1 MKFKYIKF
9 KHFFLTVFLF
19 SWLFSQEGSILPG
32 QKSAITSL
40 ATSAGFSTGDLNSY
54 LLQNYGVGLT
64 DLTRTQGAEVIK
76 AFQAG
81 NVYKPKQKEVKK
93 TSASFIEPGMK
104 KQFHFRDGSVR
115 VGEII
120 SVNDD
125 MATLKTSSGS
135 FTIPKSEFL
144 DETAEIK
151 NKRGEL
157 FNGVVLGETEEEF
170 VLRTQYG
177 DAVVQKR
184 DISSM
189 KRYYGG
195 VLEKQTENKKQ
206 FYQGQAQLI
215 SVFLDPTAFPLTANT
230 FYVSGLS
237 VGYGLTDK
245 FMMRSVFGS
254 NFTGDLNLH
263 AKMRFYHKKSATK
276 EVAASW
282 GAAIHRRYPASN
294 ITGKYSH
301 AINVLE
307 RINDTT
313 STLIGPLNEMDGETS
328 GIPNITVNDVT
339 SDAGR
344 HLYGHA
350 FLVFSSRRTNPSGR
364 GKVGW
369 SAGAKVSNAFMKRSS
384 LINPNMDH
392 KGKTYEFKWNES
404 AKYKVPYRI
413 WAGIEYDL
421 RKNLKFLALAWIDN
435 GYKTMS
441 VGNTWKDYTG
451 SDGSAVFSI
460 DSPRGAPSLIDFD
473 FGMQYA
479 VSETFRLGIHFQQP
493 YLDFYWEFFEF

>member
-1 MKFKYIKF
+1 MKFKYI
-9 KHFFLTVFLF
+9 FLPVFLF
-19 SWLFSQEGSILPG
+19 SWLFSQDGSILPG
-32 QKSAITSL
+32 QKSAIASL
-40 ATSAGFSTGDLNSY
+40 ATSSGFSTENLNTY

-64 DLTRTQGAEVIK
+64 GLTRIQGAEVIK

-81 NVYKPKQKEVKK
+81 NVSKPKSIQREIKK

-125 MATLKTSSGS
+125 VATLKTSSGS
-135 FTIPKSEFL
+135 FKIPKGEFL

-151 NKRGEL
+151 NKKGEL

-195 VLEKQTENKKQ
+195 VLDKQTENKKQ
-206 FYQGQAQLI
+206 FYQGKDELMNI
-215 SVFLDPTAFPLTANT
+215 FLDPTAFPLTANT

-237 VGYGLTDK
+237 IGYGLTDK
-245 FMMRSVFGS
+245 FMMTSVFGS
-254 NFTGDLNLH
+254 NFSGDLNLH
-263 AKMRFYHKKSATK
+263 AKMRFYHKKNANK

-282 GAAIHRRYPASN
+282 GAGIHRAYKASA
-294 ITGKYSH
+294 ITGKYSQ
-301 AINVLE
+301 AINVSNSEGMLLG
-307 RINDTT
+307 
-313 STLIGPLNEMDGETS
+313 SLNEMDGSEENRPDI
-328 GIPNITVNDVT
+328 GVDKITNDE
-339 SDAGR
+339 GR
-344 HLYGHA
+344 HLYA
-350 FLVFSSRRTNPSGR
+350 QAYVVFSSRRSNPSGR

-369 SAGAKVSNAFMKRSS
+369 STGAKISNAFMSRSN
-384 LINPNMDH
+384 LINETVTLDNN
-392 KGKTYEFKWNES
+392 KTYNVSWNEES
-404 AKYKVPYRI
+404 KYKVPYRI

-421 RKNLKFLALAWIDN
+421 RKDLKFLALAWIDN
-435 GYKTMS
+435 GYKTMEFS
-441 VGNTWKDYTG
+441 SIQRDYLGT
-451 SDGSAVFSI
+451 DGSTMFSL
-460 DSPRGAPSLIDFD
+460 DSPRGTPSLIDFD

-479 VSETFRLGIHFQQP
+479 VSETFRFGIHFQQP

>member
-1 MKFKYIKF
+1 MKFKDIYLSI
-9 KHFFLTVFLF
+9 FLF
-19 SWLFSQEGSILPG
+19 SWLFSQAGSILPG
-32 QKSAITSL
+32 QKSAISSL
-40 ATSAGFSTGDLNSY
+40 AISAGFSTENLNNY

-64 DLTRTQGAEVIK
+64 DLTQIQGAEVIR

-81 NVYKPKQKEVKK
+81 SIAKPKLNQKKTQK
-93 TSASFIEPGMK
+93 TSATFIEPGMK

-115 VGEII
+115 DGEVI

-125 MATLKTSSGS
+125 VAILKTSSGS
-135 FTIPKSEFL
+135 FTIPKGEFL

-151 NKRGEL
+151 NKKGEM

-195 VLEKQTENKKQ
+195 VLETQTENKKQ
-206 FYQGQAQLI
+206 FYQGQAQLMSI
-215 SVFLDPTAFPLTANT
+215 FLDPTAFPLTANT

-237 VGYGLTDK
+237 VGYGLTDR

-254 NFTGDLNLH
+254 NFSGDLNLH

-282 GAAIHRRYPASN
+282 GAAIHRRYPASS
-294 ITGKYSH
+294 ITGKYSQ
-301 AINVLE
+301 AINVL
-307 RINDTT
+307 RAVNDTT
-313 STLIGPLNEMDGETS
+313 STLIGSLNEMNGETA
-328 GIPNITVNDVT
+328 GIPNITINDVT

-350 FLVFSSRRTNPSGR
+350 FIVFSSRRTNPSGR

-369 SAGAKVSNAFMKRSS
+369 SAGAKISNAFMKKNN
-384 LINPNMDH
+384 LINAELETGNE
-392 KGKTYEFKWNES
+392 TYKFEWSES
-404 AKYKVPYRI
+404 NKYKVPYRI

-441 VGNTWKDYTG
+441 VGKTWEDYTG
-451 SDGSAVFSI
+451 SDGSAIFSI
-460 DSPRGAPSLIDFD
+460 DSPRGNPSLIDFD

-493 YLDFYWEFFEF
+493 FLDVYWEFFEF

>member
-1 MKFKYIKF
+1 MKFKYI
-9 KHFFLTVFLF
+9 FLPVFLF
-19 SWLFSQEGSILPG
+19 SWLFSQDGSILPG
-32 QKSAITSL
+32 QKSAIASL
-40 ATSAGFSTGDLNSY
+40 ATSSGFSTENLNTY

-81 NVYKPKQKEVKK
+81 NVSKPKSIQREIKK
-93 TSASFIEPGMK
+93 TSASFIESGMK

-125 MATLKTSSGS
+125 VATLKTSSGS
-135 FTIPKSEFL
+135 FKIPKGEFL

-151 NKRGEL
+151 NKKGEL

-195 VLEKQTENKKQ
+195 VLDRQTENKKQ
-206 FYQGQAQLI
+206 FYQGKDELMNI
-215 SVFLDPTAFPLTANT
+215 FLDPTAFPLTANT

-237 VGYGLTDK
+237 IGYGLTDK
-245 FMMRSVFGS
+245 FMMTSVFGS
-254 NFTGDLNLH
+254 NFSGDLNLH
-263 AKMRFYHKKSATK
+263 AKMRFYHKKNASK

-282 GAAIHRRYPASN
+282 GAGIHRAYKASA
-294 ITGKYSH
+294 ITGKYSQ
-301 AINVLE
+301 AINVSDSEGMLLG
-307 RINDTT
+307 
-313 STLIGPLNEMDGETS
+313 SLNEMDGSEDNRPDI
-328 GIPNITVNDVT
+328 GVDKITNDE
-339 SDAGR
+339 GR
-344 HLYGHA
+344 HLYA
-350 FLVFSSRRTNPSGR
+350 QAYVVFSSRRSNPSGR

-369 SAGAKVSNAFMKRSS
+369 STGAKISNAFMSRSN
-384 LINPNMDH
+384 LINKTVTLDNN
-392 KGKTYEFKWNES
+392 KTYNVSWNEES
-404 AKYKVPYRI
+404 KYKVPYRI

-421 RKNLKFLALAWIDN
+421 RKDLKFLALAWIDN
-435 GYKTMS
+435 GYKTMEFS
-441 VGNTWKDYTG
+441 SIQRDYLGT
-451 SDGSAVFSI
+451 DGSTMFSI
-460 DSPRGAPSLIDFD
+460 DSPRGTPSLIDFD

-479 VSETFRLGIHFQQP
+479 VSETFRFGIHFQQP

>member
-1 MKFKYIKF
+1 MKFKYI
-9 KHFFLTVFLF
+9 FLPVFLF
-19 SWLFSQEGSILPG
+19 SWLFSQDGSILPG
-32 QKSAITSL
+32 QKSAIASL
-40 ATSAGFSTGDLNSY
+40 ATSSGFSTENLNTY

-64 DLTRTQGAEVIK
+64 GLTRIQGAEVIK

-81 NVYKPKQKEVKK
+81 NVSKPKSIQREIKK

-125 MATLKTSSGS
+125 VATLKTSSGS
-135 FTIPKSEFL
+135 FKIPKGEFL

-151 NKRGEL
+151 NKKGEL

-195 VLEKQTENKKQ
+195 VLDKQTENKKQ
-206 FYQGQAQLI
+206 FYQGKDELMNI
-215 SVFLDPTAFPLTANT
+215 FLDPTAFPLTANT

-237 VGYGLTDK
+237 IGYGLTDK
-245 FMMRSVFGS
+245 FMMTSVFGS
-254 NFTGDLNLH
+254 NFSGDLNLH
-263 AKMRFYHKKSATK
+263 AKMRFYHKKNANK

-282 GAAIHRRYPASN
+282 GAGIHRAYKASA
-294 ITGKYSH
+294 ITGKYSQ
-301 AINVLE
+301 AINVSNSEGILLG
-307 RINDTT
+307 
-313 STLIGPLNEMDGETS
+313 SLNEMDGSEENRPDI
-328 GIPNITVNDVT
+328 GVDKITNDE
-339 SDAGR
+339 GR
-344 HLYGHA
+344 HLYA
-350 FLVFSSRRTNPSGR
+350 QAYVVFSSRRSNPSGR

-369 SAGAKVSNAFMKRSS
+369 STGAKISNAFMSRSN
-384 LINPNMDH
+384 LINETVTLDNN
-392 KGKTYEFKWNES
+392 KTYNVSWNEES
-404 AKYKVPYRI
+404 KYKLPYRI

-421 RKNLKFLALAWIDN
+421 RKDLKFLALAWIDN
-435 GYKTMS
+435 GYKTMEFS
-441 VGNTWKDYTG
+441 SIQRDYLGT
-451 SDGSAVFSI
+451 DGSTMFSL
-460 DSPRGAPSLIDFD
+460 DSPRGTPSLIDFD

-479 VSETFRLGIHFQQP
+479 VSETFRFGIHFQQP

>member
-1 MKFKYIKF
+1 MKFKYI
-9 KHFFLTVFLF
+9 FLPVFLF
-19 SWLFSQEGSILPG
+19 SWLFSQDGSILPG
-32 QKSAITSL
+32 QKSAIASL
-40 ATSAGFSTGDLNSY
+40 ATSSGFSTENLNTY

-64 DLTRTQGAEVIK
+64 GLTRIQGAEVIK

-81 NVYKPKQKEVKK
+81 NVSKPKSIQREIKK

-125 MATLKTSSGS
+125 VATLKTSSGS
-135 FTIPKSEFL
+135 FKIPKGEFL

-151 NKRGEL
+151 NKKGEL

-195 VLEKQTENKKQ
+195 VLDKQTENKKQ
-206 FYQGQAQLI
+206 FYQGKDELMNI
-215 SVFLDPTAFPLTANT
+215 FLDPTAFPLTANT

-237 VGYGLTDK
+237 IGYGLTDK
-245 FMMRSVFGS
+245 FMMTSVFGS
-254 NFTGDLNLH
+254 NFSGDLNLH
-263 AKMRFYHKKSATK
+263 AKMRFYHKKNANK

-282 GAAIHRRYPASN
+282 GAGIHRAYKASA
-294 ITGKYSH
+294 ITGKYSQ
-301 AINVLE
+301 AINVSNSEGMLLG
-307 RINDTT
+307 
-313 STLIGPLNEMDGETS
+313 SLNEMDGSEENRPDI
-328 GIPNITVNDVT
+328 GVDKITNDE
-339 SDAGR
+339 GR
-344 HLYGHA
+344 HLYA
-350 FLVFSSRRTNPSGR
+350 QAYVVFSSRRSNPSGR

-369 SAGAKVSNAFMKRSS
+369 STGAKISNAFMSRSN
-384 LINPNMDH
+384 LINSTVTLDN
-392 KGKTYEFKWNES
+392 KTYNIVWSEE

-421 RKNLKFLALAWIDN
+421 RRDLKFLALAWIDN
-435 GYKTMS
+435 GYKTMEFS
-441 VGNTWKDYTG
+441 SIQRDYLGT
-451 SDGSAVFSI
+451 DGSTMFSL
-460 DSPRGAPSLIDFD
+460 DSPRGTPSLIDFD

-479 VSETFRLGIHFQQP
+479 VSETFRFGIHFQQP

>member
-1 MKFKYIKF
+1 MKFK
-9 KHFFLTVFLF
+9 HVFLTVFLF
-19 SWLFSQEGSILPG
+19 SWVFSQEGSILPG
-32 QKSAITSL
+32 QKSAIASL
-40 ATSAGFSTGDLNSY
+40 ATSAGFSTEDLNSY

-64 DLTRTQGAEVIK
+64 GLTRTQGAEVIK

-81 NVYKPKQKEVKK
+81 KVNKPRKKETKK
-93 TSASFIEPGMK
+93 ASASFIEPGMR

-115 VGEII
+115 DGEVI

-125 MATLKTSSGS
+125 IVTLKTSSGS
-135 FTIPKSEFL
+135 FKIPKNEFL

-151 NKRGEL
+151 NKKGEF

-195 VLEKQTENKKQ
+195 VLETQTENKKQ
-206 FYQGQAQLI
+206 FYQGQAQLMSI
-215 SVFLDPTAFPLTANT
+215 FLDPTAFPLTANT
-230 FYVSGLS
+230 FYISGLS
-237 VGYGLTDK
+237 VGYGLTDR

-282 GAAIHRRYPASN
+282 GAAIHRRYPASS

-307 RINDTT
+307 RVNDTT
-313 STLIGPLNEMDGETS
+313 STLIGPLNEMDGKTS
-328 GIPNITVNDVT
+328 GVPNITVNDVT

-369 SAGAKVSNAFMKRSS
+369 SAGAKISNAFMKRSS
-384 LINPNMDH
+384 LINANIDTE
-392 KGKTYEFKWNES
+392 GKTYEFKWNES
-404 AKYKVPYRI
+404 TKYKVPYRI

-421 RKNLKFLALAWIDN
+421 RKNLKFLAIAWIDN

-441 VGNTWKDYTG
+441 VGNTWEDYTG
-451 SDGSAVFSI
+451 SDGSAVLSI

>member
-1 MKFKYIKF
+1 MKFKYI
-9 KHFFLTVFLF
+9 FLTIFLF

-32 QKSAITSL
+32 QKSAIASL
-40 ATSAGFSTGDLNSY
+40 ATSAGFSTEDLNSY

-64 DLTRTQGAEVIK
+64 DLTRTQGADVIK

-81 NVYKPKQKEVKK
+81 NVYKPKQREAKK

-120 SVNDD
+120 SVNDN

-151 NKRGEL
+151 NKKGEL

-195 VLEKQTENKKQ
+195 VLDKQTENRKQ
-206 FYQGQAQLI
+206 FYQGKDELMNI
-215 SVFLDPTAFPLTANT
+215 FLDPTAFPLAANT

-237 VGYGLTDK
+237 IGYGLTDK
-245 FMMRSVFGS
+245 FMMTSLFGS
-254 NFTGDLNLH
+254 NFSRDLNLH
-263 AKMRFYHKKSATK
+263 AKMRFYHKKNASK

-282 GAAIHRRYPASN
+282 GAGIHRAYNATA
-294 ITGKYSH
+294 ITGKYSQ
-301 AINVLE
+301 AINISDSEGNLLG
-307 RINDTT
+307 
-313 STLIGPLNEMDGETS
+313 SLNEMDGSERNRPELGVS
-328 GIPNITVNDVT
+328 EITNDE
-339 SDAGR
+339 DR
-344 HLYGHA
+344 HLYA
-350 FLVFSSRRTNPSGR
+350 QAYIVFSSRRTNPSGR

-369 SAGAKVSNAFMKRSS
+369 SAGAKISNAFMSRSG
-384 LINPNMDH
+384 LIN
-392 KGKTYEFKWNES
+392 KTVTTEDGMYNVSWNEE
-404 AKYKVPYRI
+404 AKYKVPYRL

-421 RKNLKFLALAWIDN
+421 RRDLKFLALAWIDN
-435 GYKTMS
+435 GYKTMEFDS
-441 VGNTWKDYTG
+441 IRRDYLGT
-451 SDGSAVFSI
+451 DGSTAFSI
-460 DSPRGAPSLIDFD
+460 DSPRGTPSLIDFD

-479 VSETFRLGIHFQQP
+479 VSETFRFGIHFQQP

>member
-1 MKFKYIKF
+1 MKFKNIY
-9 KHFFLTVFLF
+9 LTIFLF
-19 SWLFSQEGSILPG
+19 SLLFPQEGSILPG
-32 QKSAITSL
+32 QKSAVSSL
-40 ATSAGFSTGDLNSY
+40 ATSAGFSSNDLNNY

-64 DLTRTQGAEVIK
+64 DLSRTQGAEVIK

-81 NVYKPKQKEVKK
+81 NVSKPQVKQKEIKK
-93 TSASFIEPGMK
+93 TSATFIEVGMK

-115 VGEII
+115 EGEVV

-125 MATLKTSSGS
+125 VATLKTSSGS

-144 DETAEIK
+144 DETADIK
-151 NKRGEL
+151 NKKGEM
-157 FNGVVLGETEEEF
+157 FSGVVLGETEEEF

-195 VLEKQTENKKQ
+195 VLETQTENKKQ
-206 FYQGQAQLI
+206 FYQGQAQLMSI
-215 SVFLDPTAFPLTANT
+215 FLDPTAFPLTANT
-230 FYVSGLS
+230 FYISGLS
-237 VGYGLTDK
+237 VGYGLTDR

-254 NFTGDLNLH
+254 NFSGDLNLH
-263 AKMRFYHKKSATK
+263 AKMRFYHRKSATK
-276 EVAASW
+276 ELAASW
-282 GAAIHRRYPASN
+282 GAAIHRRYPASS
-294 ITGKYSH
+294 IVGKYSQ
-301 AINVLE
+301 AINVKN
-307 RINDTT
+307 INGEKINGEEEV
-313 STLIGPLNEMDGETS
+313 TLNKMDGETN
-328 GIPNITVNDVT
+328 GNPNITINDVL

-350 FLVFSSRRTNPSGR
+350 FVVFSSRRTNPSGR

-369 SAGAKVSNAFMKRSS
+369 SAGAKVSNAFLSRSD
-384 LINPNMDH
+384 LIKPDVNIDDD
-392 KGKTYEFKWNES
+392 TYTLSWS
-404 AKYKVPYRI
+404 DDPKYKIPYRI

-441 VGNTWKDYTG
+441 VGRTWEDYTG
-451 SDGSAVFSI
+451 SDGSSILSI
-460 DSPRGAPSLIDFD
+460 DSPRGSPSLIDFD
-473 FGMQYA
+473 FGIQYA
-479 VSETFRLGIHFQQP
+479 VSETFRLGVHFQQP

>member
-1 MKFKYIKF
+1 MKFKYI
-9 KHFFLTVFLF
+9 FLPVFLF
-19 SWLFSQEGSILPG
+19 SWLFSQDGSILPG
-32 QKSAITSL
+32 QKSAIASL
-40 ATSAGFSTGDLNSY
+40 ATSSGFSTENLNTY

-81 NVYKPKQKEVKK
+81 NVSKPKSSQREIKK

-135 FTIPKSEFL
+135 FKIPKTEFL

-151 NKRGEL
+151 NKKGEL

-195 VLEKQTENKKQ
+195 VLDRQTENKKQ
-206 FYQGQAQLI
+206 FYQGKDELMNI
-215 SVFLDPTAFPLTANT
+215 FLDPTAFPLTANT

-237 VGYGLTDK
+237 IGYGLTDK
-245 FMMRSVFGS
+245 FMMTSVFGS
-254 NFTGDLNLH
+254 NFSGDLNLH
-263 AKMRFYHKKSATK
+263 AKMRFYHKKNASK

-282 GAAIHRRYPASN
+282 GAGIHRAYKASA
-294 ITGKYSH
+294 ITGKYSQ
-301 AINVLE
+301 AINVSDSEGMLLG
-307 RINDTT
+307 
-313 STLIGPLNEMDGETS
+313 SLNEMDGSEDNRPDI
-328 GIPNITVNDVT
+328 GVDKITNDE
-339 SDAGR
+339 GR
-344 HLYGHA
+344 HLYA
-350 FLVFSSRRTNPSGR
+350 QAYVVFSSRRSNPSGR

-369 SAGAKVSNAFMKRSS
+369 STGAKISNAFMSRSN
-384 LINPNMDH
+384 LINKTVTLDN
-392 KGKTYEFKWNES
+392 KTYNISWNEES
-404 AKYKVPYRI
+404 KYKVPYRL

-421 RKNLKFLALAWIDN
+421 RKDLKFLALAWIDN
-435 GYKTMS
+435 GYKTMEFS
-441 VGNTWKDYTG
+441 SIQRDYLGT
-451 SDGSAVFSI
+451 DGSTMFSI
-460 DSPRGAPSLIDFD
+460 DSPRGTPSLIDFD

-479 VSETFRLGIHFQQP
+479 VSETFRFGIHFQQP

>member
-1 MKFKYIKF
+1 MKFKYI
-9 KHFFLTVFLF
+9 FLTVFLF

-32 QKSAITSL
+32 QKSAIASL
-40 ATSAGFSTGDLNSY
+40 ATSAGFSTEDLNSY

-81 NVYKPKQKEVKK
+81 NVYKPKKREIKK

-151 NKRGEL
+151 NKKGEL

-195 VLEKQTENKKQ
+195 VLETQTENKKQ
-206 FYQGQAQLI
+206 FYQGQAQLMSI
-215 SVFLDPTAFPLTANT
+215 FLDPTAFPLTANT

-237 VGYGLTDK
+237 VGYGLTDR

-282 GAAIHRRYPASN
+282 GAAIHRRYPASS

-313 STLIGPLNEMDGETS
+313 STLIGPL
-328 GIPNITVNDVT
+328 
-339 SDAGR
+339 
-344 HLYGHA
+344 
-350 FLVFSSRRTNPSGR
+350 
-364 GKVGW
+364 K
-369 SAGAKVSNAFMKRSS
+369 
-384 LINPNMDH
+384 
-392 KGKTYEFKWNES
+392 
-404 AKYKVPYRI
+404 
-413 WAGIEYDL
+413 
-421 RKNLKFLALAWIDN
+421 
-435 GYKTMS
+435 
-441 VGNTWKDYTG
+441 
-451 SDGSAVFSI
+451 
-460 DSPRGAPSLIDFD
+460 
-473 FGMQYA
+473 
-479 VSETFRLGIHFQQP
+479 
-493 YLDFYWEFFEF
+493 

>member
-1 MKFKYIKF
+1 MKFKYI
-9 KHFFLTVFLF
+9 FLTVFLF

-32 QKSAITSL
+32 QKSAIASL
-40 ATSAGFSTGDLNSY
+40 ATSAGFSTEDLNSY
-54 LLQNYGVGLT
+54 LLINYGVGLT

-81 NVYKPKQKEVKK
+81 NVNKPKQRKARK

-115 VGEII
+115 DGEVI

-125 MATLKTSSGS
+125 IVTLKTSSGS
-135 FTIPKSEFL
+135 FKIPKSEFL

-151 NKRGEL
+151 NKKGEM
-157 FNGVVLGETEEEF
+157 FSGVVLGETEEEF
-170 VLRTQYG
+170 ILRTQYG

-195 VLEKQTENKKQ
+195 VLETQTENKKQ
-206 FYQGQAQLI
+206 FYQGQAQLMSI
-215 SVFLDPTAFPLTANT
+215 FLDPTAFPLTANT
-230 FYVSGLS
+230 FYISGLS
-237 VGYGLTDK
+237 VGYGLTDR

-254 NFTGDLNLH
+254 NFSGDLNLH
-263 AKMRFYHKKSATK
+263 AKMRFYHRKSATK

-282 GAAIHRRYPASN
+282 GAAIHRRYPASS
-294 ITGKYSH
+294 IVGKYSH
-301 AINVLE
+301 AINVE
-307 RINDTT
+307 YMKNGVPKTY
-313 STLIGPLNEMDGETS
+313 PLNEMDGEAS
-328 GIPNITVNDVT
+328 GNPRITIDDVL
-339 SDAGR
+339 SDGER

-350 FLVFSSRRTNPSGR
+350 FIVFSSRRTNPSGR

-369 SAGAKVSNAFMKRSS
+369 SAGAKVSNAFMSRSN
-384 LINPNMDH
+384 LINNTVTINNNVYNVSWSDDP
-392 KGKTYEFKWNES
+392 
-404 AKYKVPYRI
+404 KYKIPYRI
-413 WAGIEYDL
+413 WTGIEYDL

-441 VGNTWKDYTG
+441 VGRTWEDYIG
-451 SDGSAVFSI
+451 SDDSAIFSI
-460 DSPRGAPSLIDFD
+460 DSPRGSPSLIDFD

>member
-1 MKFKYIKF
+1 MKLLKIYFTFI
-9 KHFFLTVFLF
+9 TF
-19 SWLFSQEGSILPG
+19 SWLFAQQSSILPA
-32 QKSAITSL
+32 QKKAISSL
-40 ATSAGFSTGDLNSY
+40 ATSYGFSAENLDDYLVQNFGTGLEN
-54 LLQNYGVGLT
+54 
-64 DLTRTQGAEVIK
+64 LTRVQGAEVIK
-76 AFQAG
+76 AFQAK
-81 NVYKPKQKEVKK
+81 NIPKSFLKK
-93 TSASFIEPGMK
+93 QEAKKSASFIEPGMK

-115 VGEII
+115 DGEILT
-120 SVNDD
+120 VKDN

-135 FTIPKSEFL
+135 FTIPTSEFL

-151 NKRGEL
+151 NKKGEL

-177 DAVVQKR
+177 DAVIQKR

-195 VLEKQTENKKQ
+195 VLDKQTENKRQ

-215 SVFLDPTAFPLTANT
+215 SIFLDPTAFPLTANT

-237 VGYGLTDK
+237 IGYGLTDR

-263 AKMRFYHKKSATK
+263 AKMRFYHKKTASK

-282 GAAIHRRYPASN
+282 GAAIHRRYPATA
-294 ITGKYSH
+294 ITGKYSQ
-301 AINVLE
+301 AIDVFDGL
-307 RINDTT
+307 DTDST
-313 STLIGPLNEMDGETS
+313 SAKRVGSLNEMNGEE
-328 GIPNITVNDVT
+328 GLPEVDIKDVT
-339 SDAGR
+339 KKSGR

-350 FLVFSSRRTNPSGR
+350 FVVFSSRSTNPSGR

-369 SAGAKVSNAFMKRSS
+369 SAGAKVSNAFMSRNN
-384 LINPNMDH
+384 LINSSINVGN
-392 KGKTYEFKWNES
+392 KNYRLEWNKN
-404 AKYKVPYRI
+404 AKYKIPYRI

-421 RKNLKFLALAWIDN
+421 RKDLKFLAIAWVDN

-441 VGNTWKDYTG
+441 IRNTARDYFG
-451 SDGSAVFSI
+451 SDDTAIFSI
-460 DSPRGAPSLIDFD
+460 DSPRGNPSLIDFD
-473 FGMQYA
+473 FGIQYA

>member
-1 MKFKYIKF
+1 MKFKC
-9 KHFFLTVFLF
+9 FFLPVILF

-32 QKSAITSL
+32 QKSAIVSL
-40 ATSAGFSTGDLNSY
+40 ATSAGFSTDNLSTY
-54 LLQNYGVGLT
+54 LLQNYGVELPG
-64 DLTRTQGAEVIK
+64 LTRTQGAEVIK

-81 NVYKPKQKEVKK
+81 NISKPSQGEVKK

-115 VGEII
+115 VGEIV

-151 NKRGEL
+151 NKKGEL

-184 DISSM
+184 DISNM

-195 VLEKQTENKKQ
+195 VLDKQTENKKQ
-206 FYQGQAQLI
+206 FYQGKDELMNI
-215 SVFLDPTAFPLTANT
+215 FLDPTAFPLAANT

-237 VGYGLTDK
+237 IGYGLTDR
-245 FMMRSVFGS
+245 FMMTSLFGS
-254 NFTGDLNLH
+254 NFSGDLNLH
-263 AKMRFYHKKSATK
+263 AKMRFYHKKNASK

-282 GAAIHRRYPASN
+282 GAGIHRAYRSSG
-294 ITGKYSH
+294 ITGKYSQ
-301 AINVLE
+301 AINISNSEGL
-307 RINDTT
+307 
-313 STLIGPLNEMDGETS
+313 LGPLNEMDGS
-328 GIPNITVNDVT
+328 DSKPDLKIDKITNDE
-339 SDAGR
+339 GR
-344 HLYGHA
+344 HLFAQAYV
-350 FLVFSSRRTNPSGR
+350 VFSSRRTNPSGR

-369 SAGAKVSNAFMKRSS
+369 SAGAKISNAFMSRSE
-384 LINPNMDH
+384 LINKTVTIED
-392 KGKTYEFKWNES
+392 KTYIVSWS
-404 AKYKVPYRI
+404 DDAKYKIPYRI

-421 RKNLKFLALAWIDN
+421 RKDLKFLALAWIDN
-435 GYKTMS
+435 GYKTMDF
-441 VGNTWKDYTG
+441 GPTWQDYIG
-451 SDGSAVFSI
+451 SDGTAMFSI
-460 DSPRGAPSLIDFD
+460 DSPRGSPSLIDFD

-479 VSETFRLGIHFQQP
+479 VSETFRFGIHFQQP

>member
-1 MKFKYIKF
+1 MKFKYI
-9 KHFFLTVFLF
+9 FLTIFLF

-32 QKSAITSL
+32 QKSAIASL
-40 ATSAGFSTGDLNSY
+40 ATSSGFSTENLNTY

-81 NVYKPKQKEVKK
+81 NVSKPKLIQKEIKK
-93 TSASFIEPGMK
+93 TSASFIEPGMR

-115 VGEII
+115 DGEVI

-125 MATLKTSSGS
+125 IVTLKTSSGS
-135 FTIPKSEFL
+135 FKIPKSEFL

-151 NKRGEL
+151 NKKGEM
-157 FNGVVLGETEEEF
+157 FSGVVLGETEEEF

-195 VLEKQTENKKQ
+195 VLETQTENKKQ
-206 FYQGQAQLI
+206 FYQGQAQLMSI
-215 SVFLDPTAFPLTANT
+215 FLDPTAFPLTANT
-230 FYVSGLS
+230 FYISGLS
-237 VGYGLTDK
+237 VGYGLTDR

-254 NFTGDLNLH
+254 NFSGDLNLH
-263 AKMRFYHKKSATK
+263 AKMRFYHRKSATK

-282 GAAIHRRYPASN
+282 GAAIHRRYPASS
-294 ITGKYSH
+294 IVGKYSH
-301 AINVLE
+301 AINVVNMNSVE
-307 RINDTT
+307 PKTF
-313 STLIGPLNEMDGETS
+313 PLNEMDGETN
-328 GIPNITVNDVT
+328 GNPRITIDDVL
-339 SDAGR
+339 SDGER

-350 FLVFSSRRTNPSGR
+350 FIVFSSRRTNPSGR

-369 SAGAKVSNAFMKRSS
+369 SAGAKVSNAFMSRSD
-384 LINPNMDH
+384 LINKKVTINNNVYNVSWSDDP
-392 KGKTYEFKWNES
+392 
-404 AKYKVPYRI
+404 KYKIPYRL

-441 VGNTWKDYTG
+441 VGRTWEDYIG
-451 SDGSAVFSI
+451 SDGSAILSI

>member
-1 MKFKYIKF
+1 MKFKYI
-9 KHFFLTVFLF
+9 FLSVFLF
-19 SWLFSQEGSILPG
+19 SWLFSQDGSILPG
-32 QKSAITSL
+32 QKSAIASL
-40 ATSAGFSTGDLNSY
+40 ATSFGFSAENLNTY

-76 AFQAG
+76 TFQAG
-81 NVYKPKQKEVKK
+81 NVSKPKPIQRIIKK
-93 TSASFIEPGMK
+93 TSASYIEPGMK

-115 VGEII
+115 DGEVI

-125 MATLKTSSGS
+125 IVTLKTSSGS
-135 FTIPKSEFL
+135 FKIPKSEFL

-151 NKRGEL
+151 NKKGEM
-157 FNGVVLGETEEEF
+157 FSGVVLGETEEEF

-195 VLEKQTENKKQ
+195 VLETQTENKKQ
-206 FYQGQAQLI
+206 FYQGQAQLMSI
-215 SVFLDPTAFPLTANT
+215 FLDPTAFPLTANT
-230 FYVSGLS
+230 FYISGLS
-237 VGYGLTDK
+237 VGYGLTDR

-254 NFTGDLNLH
+254 NFSGDLNLH
-263 AKMRFYHKKSATK
+263 AKMRFYHRKSATK
-276 EVAASW
+276 ELAASW
-282 GAAIHRRYPASN
+282 GAAIHRRYPASS
-294 ITGKYSH
+294 IVGKYSH
-301 AINVLE
+301 AINVE
-307 RINDTT
+307 NMNNGEPEIF
-313 STLIGPLNEMDGETS
+313 PLNEMDGETS
-328 GIPNITVNDVT
+328 GNPIITIDDVL
-339 SDAGR
+339 SNGDR

-350 FLVFSSRRTNPSGR
+350 FIVFSSRRTNPSGR

-369 SAGAKVSNAFMKRSS
+369 SAGAKVSNAFMSRSN
-384 LINPNMDH
+384 LIN
-392 KGKTYEFKWNES
+392 KTITINNNVYNVSWS
-404 AKYKVPYRI
+404 DDPKYKIPYRI

-441 VGNTWKDYTG
+441 VGKTWEDYIG
-451 SDGSAVFSI
+451 SDGSAILSI

>member
-1 MKFKYIKF
+1 MKFKHI
-9 KHFFLTVFLF
+9 FLPVFLF
-19 SWLFSQEGSILPG
+19 SCLISQEGPILPG
-32 QKSAITSL
+32 QKSAIASL
-40 ATSAGFSTGDLNSY
+40 ATSADFSSENLNTY

-64 DLTRTQGAEVIK
+64 GLTRTQGAEVIK

-81 NVYKPKQKEVKK
+81 NVSKPRQREVKK
-93 TSASFIEPGMK
+93 TTASFIEPGMK

-115 VGEII
+115 DGEVI

-125 MATLKTSSGS
+125 IVTLKTSSGS
-135 FTIPKSEFL
+135 FKIPKSEFL

-151 NKRGEL
+151 NKKGEM

-195 VLEKQTENKKQ
+195 VLETQTENKKQ
-206 FYQGQAQLI
+206 FYQGQAQLMSI
-215 SVFLDPTAFPLTANT
+215 FLDPTAFPLTANT

-237 VGYGLTDK
+237 VGYGLTDR

-254 NFTGDLNLH
+254 NFSGDLNLH

-276 EVAASW
+276 ELAASW
-282 GAAIHRRYPASN
+282 GAAIHRRYPASS
-294 ITGKYSH
+294 IVGKYSH
-301 AINVLE
+301 AINVE
-307 RINDTT
+307 NINNIEPRIF
-313 STLIGPLNEMDGETS
+313 PLNEMDGETN
-328 GIPNITVNDVT
+328 GNPRITINDVL
-339 SDAGR
+339 SSGER

-350 FLVFSSRRTNPSGR
+350 FIVFSSRRTNPSGR

-369 SAGAKVSNAFMKRSS
+369 SAGAKISNAFMSRSE
-384 LINPNMDH
+384 LIN
-392 KGKTYEFKWNES
+392 KTITLDNNVYNISWS
-404 AKYKVPYRI
+404 DDPKYKIPYRI

-441 VGNTWKDYTG
+441 VGRTWEDYIG
-451 SDGSAVFSI
+451 SDGSAILSI

>member
-1 MKFKYIKF
+1 MFI
-9 KHFFLTVFLF
+9 
-19 SWLFSQEGSILPG
+19 
-32 QKSAITSL
+32 
-40 ATSAGFSTGDLNSY
+40 N
-54 LLQNYGVGLT
+54 
-64 DLTRTQGAEVIK
+64 
-76 AFQAG
+76 
-81 NVYKPKQKEVKK
+81 PKQREVKK

-151 NKRGEL
+151 NKKGEL

-195 VLEKQTENKKQ
+195 VLETQTENKKQ
-206 FYQGQAQLI
+206 FYQGQAQLMSI
-215 SVFLDPTAFPLTANT
+215 FLDPTAFPLTANT
-230 FYVSGLS
+230 FYISGLS
-237 VGYGLTDK
+237 VGYGLTDR

-254 NFTGDLNLH
+254 NFSGDLNLH

-276 EVAASW
+276 ELAASW
-282 GAAIHRRYPASN
+282 GAAIHRRYPASS

-313 STLIGPLNEMDGETS
+313 SKLIGPLNEMDGETI
-328 GIPNITVNDVT
+328 GIPNITVDDVT
-339 SDAGR
+339 SDAER

-369 SAGAKVSNAFMKRSS
+369 SAGAKVSNAFMSRSD
-384 LINPNMDH
+384 LIN
-392 KGKTYEFKWNES
+392 KT
-404 AKYKVPYRI
+404 
-413 WAGIEYDL
+413 
-421 RKNLKFLALAWIDN
+421 WI
-435 GYKTMS
+435 
-441 VGNTWKDYTG
+441 
-451 SDGSAVFSI
+451 
-460 DSPRGAPSLIDFD
+460 P
-473 FGMQYA
+473 
-479 VSETFRLGIHFQQP
+479 
-493 YLDFYWEFFEF
+493 

>member
-1 MKFKYIKF
+1 MKFKTT
-9 KHFFLTVFLF
+9 FLSLFLF
-19 SWLFSQEGSILPG
+19 SWLFSQTGSILPG
-32 QKSAITSL
+32 QKSAISSL
-40 ATSAGFSTGDLNSY
+40 AISAGFSTENLNSY

-81 NVYKPKQKEVKK
+81 NVSKPQVKQEETKK
-93 TSASFIEPGMK
+93 TSATFIEAGMK

-115 VGEII
+115 DGEVI

-125 MATLKTSSGS
+125 IATLKTSSGS

-144 DETAEIK
+144 DETAEIR
-151 NKRGEL
+151 NKKGEM
-157 FNGVVLGETEEEF
+157 FSGVVLGETEEEF
-170 VLRTQYG
+170 VLRTKYG

-206 FYQGQAQLI
+206 FYQGQAQLMSI
-215 SVFLDPTAFPLTANT
+215 FLDPTAFPLTANT

-237 VGYGLTDK
+237 VGYGLTDR

-254 NFTGDLNLH
+254 NFSGDLNLH
-263 AKMRFYHKKSATK
+263 AKMRFYHRKSATK
-276 EVAASW
+276 ELAASW
-282 GAAIHRRYPASN
+282 GAAIHRRYPASS
-294 ITGKYSH
+294 IVGKYSH
-301 AINVLE
+301 AINVIDSNSVEL
-307 RINDTT
+307 NTY
-313 STLIGPLNEMDGETS
+313 PLNEMDGED
-328 GIPNITVNDVT
+328 GNPRITINDVL
-339 SDAGR
+339 SEGKR

-350 FLVFSSRRTNPSGR
+350 FIVFSSRRTNPSGR

-369 SAGAKVSNAFMKRSS
+369 SAGAKVSNAFMKRGG
-384 LINPNMDH
+384 LIN
-392 KGKTYEFKWNES
+392 ES
-404 AKYKVPYRI
+404 VTKDNVIYDISWSDAPKYKIPYRI

-441 VGNTWKDYTG
+441 VGRTWEDYIG
-451 SDGSAVFSI
+451 SDGSSILSI

-479 VSETFRLGIHFQQP
+479 VSETFRVGVHFQQP

>member
-1 MKFKYIKF
+1 MKFKTT
-9 KHFFLTVFLF
+9 FLSLFLF
-19 SWLFSQEGSILPG
+19 SWLFSQTGSILPG
-32 QKSAITSL
+32 QKSAISSL
-40 ATSAGFSTGDLNSY
+40 AVSAGFSTENLNSY
-54 LLQNYGVGLT
+54 LLQSYGVGLT
-64 DLTRTQGAEVIK
+64 GLTRTQGAEVIK

-81 NVYKPKQKEVKK
+81 NVSKPQVKQEETKK
-93 TSASFIEPGMK
+93 TSATFIEAGMK

-115 VGEII
+115 DGEVI

-125 MATLKTSSGS
+125 VATLKTSSGS

-144 DETAEIK
+144 DETAEIR
-151 NKRGEL
+151 NKKGEM
-157 FNGVVLGETEEEF
+157 FSGVVLGETEEEF
-170 VLRTQYG
+170 VLRTKYG

-206 FYQGQAQLI
+206 FYQGQAQLMSI
-215 SVFLDPTAFPLTANT
+215 FLDPTAFPLTANT

-237 VGYGLTDK
+237 VGYGLTDR

-254 NFTGDLNLH
+254 NFSGDLNLH
-263 AKMRFYHKKSATK
+263 AKMRFYHRKSATK
-276 EVAASW
+276 ELAASW

-294 ITGKYSH
+294 IVGKYSH
-301 AINVLE
+301 AINVIDLNSVE
-307 RINDTT
+307 AEPI
-313 STLIGPLNEMDGETS
+313 PLNEMDDTNGN
-328 GIPNITVNDVT
+328 PKITINEVL
-339 SDAGR
+339 SEGKR

-350 FLVFSSRRTNPSGR
+350 FIVFSSRRTNPSGR

-369 SAGAKVSNAFMKRSS
+369 SAGAKVSNAFMKRGG
-384 LINPNMDH
+384 LINDKVTKDNGIYDIS
-392 KGKTYEFKWNES
+392 WNDD
-404 AKYKVPYRI
+404 AKYKIPYRI

-441 VGNTWKDYTG
+441 AGRTWEDYIG
-451 SDGSAVFSI
+451 SDGSSVLSL

-479 VSETFRLGIHFQQP
+479 VSETFRVGVHFQQP